1 MDNYFNKH
9 MFFKK
14 GKNMISNNI

>member
-9 MFFKK
+9 MLFKK